1 MRSFWYLIKD
11 HDNKIFDILGPI
23 SNDDSYNVV
32 ISDVQRK
39 GFNVNAESLDLS
51 KAESE
56 ICIYMENRGYK
67 RDRELY
73 RRVMK
78 KAQKAG

>member
-1 MRSFWYLIKD
+1 M
-11 HDNKIFDILGPI
+11 
-23 SNDDSYNVV
+23 